1 MTNYDKMIGIVK
13 PTPLRNDI
21 GPPSNIIM
29 VGKKPYIAYSQYA
42 FFRFQEGVE
51 ELTFKCCGLSILE
64 GLKSIVTLSSL
75 MGKDIEIGDIKLSQ
89 HVDSQSNIHTKIEIT
104 VINPNVSTSKPNSE
118 EPSKTCD
125 TF

>member
-51 ELTFKCCGLSILE
+51 ELTFKCCGSSILE

-75 MGKDIEIGDIKLSQ
+75 LRKDVMISDIKLSQ
-89 HVDSQSNIHTKIEIT
+89 HVDKLGNTHTKMEMSVT
-104 VINPNVSTSKPNSE
+104 NPNIIQE
-118 EPSKTCD
+118 EAT
-125 TF
+125 

>member
-51 ELTFKCCGLSILE
+51 ELTFKCCGSSILE

-75 MGKDIEIGDIKLSQ
+75 MGKDIEMEMR
-89 HVDSQSNIHTKIEIT
+89 VT
-104 VINPNVSTSKPNSE
+104 NPNVSTSEPNSE
-118 EPSKTCD
+118 ISPENLVTH
-125 TF
+125 FE